1 MRHADKISAFD
12 AMDSNTQ
19 TQTAGGIEERMITL
33 DLTREEIDALNLAAA
48 RLGMTAPALLSLA
61 LETETKNRA
70 ALIA

>member
-1 MRHADKISAFD
+1 MNR
-12 AMDSNTQ
+12 TQ